1 MAGSGELDDD
11 GRMKRVVML
20 LAAAACGNAEE
31 KKTPEEATAKPV
43 AGDAKAAADPGC
55 AAKAKE
61 LEPWLAQLAGEERSH
76 EVDFGYK
83 LVVIDRGAASVEQ
96 RIDNVY
102 ITPTAIEAFDES
114 EANRADTKLGKHPS
128 QKAVVE
134 RVATIKGMGEGVRL
148 RVDVDEGARW
158 GDVTRTVD
166 AAVAAGYQEALFA
179 FTARSRLEPPL
190 GVEPYTT
197 STELFDQAGDR
208 LEALGTTCSGLG
220 KYTSDPAR
228 VSAALAGCNCAADP
242 EEVRALLWKRSRW
255 HQARPRVG
263 VVVALGG
270 GTVVEQPTATPWSE
284 GHAKLLE
291 LAAEGAPPPQVGL
304 VAK

>member
-1 MAGSGELDDD
+1 
-11 GRMKRVVML
+11 MKRIAFL
-20 LAAAACGNAEE
+20 LAVGGCGKAEE
-31 KKTPEEATAKPV
+31 KKTPNETAQKPV
-43 AGDAKAAADPGC
+43 AADAKPASDPAC

-61 LEPWLAQLAGEERSH
+61 LEPWIAQLDAEERSH
-76 EVDFGYK
+76 EVDFVYQ

-96 RIDNVY
+96 KIDNVY

-114 EANRADTKLGKHPS
+114 EANRADTKLGKNPA
-128 QKAVVE
+128 QKAVAE
-134 RVATIKGMGEGVRL
+134 RIATIKGMGQGERL
-148 RVDVDEGARW
+148 RVDVDEGATW
-158 GDVTRTVD
+158 GDVTRTLD

-179 FTARSRLEPPL
+179 FTAKSTLEPPP

-197 STELFDQAGDR
+197 SMEVFDQAGDR
-208 LEALGTTCSGLG
+208 LEALGETCRGLG
-220 KYTSDPAR
+220 KYTSQPDDVAE
-228 VSAALAGCNCAADP
+228 ALVGCNCAADP

-270 GTVVEQPTATPWSE
+270 GTSIEQPKATPWSQA
-284 GHAKLLE
+284 HARLVE
-291 LAAEGAPPPQVGL
+291 LAAEGAPPPALKL